1 MNKLLVGAAKYFLP
15 RLAVKPLENIQ
26 IKDRKKDNEFL
37 KFSDTGSNY
46 IIASNSSNWI
56 KAYYVL
62 NNNEEVIYK
71 IKRSLN
77 PFKLTLNVFD
87 KQKNRVGIIKN
98 KLFKLINIISI
109 FNTVKET
116 NIIIKNSKIGSLKS
130 YTRAFKTTYK
140 LDFNDWKIEL
150 SKLGLSK
157 TIKNNE
163 EIIMEVN
170 YKFSLSDGQYYIN
183 VYDKD
188 NEFLCL
194 MIAIALEIKSLGYT
208 KY

>member
-26 IKDRKKDNEFL
+26 MKDRKKDNEFL
-37 KFSDTGSNY
+37 KFSDSGSNY

-87 KQKNRVGIIKN
+87 KQKNRVGIIKI

-130 YTRAFKTTYK
+130 YTRAFKTTHK

-183 VYDKD
+183 IYDKD

-194 MIAIALEIKSLGYT
+194 MIAIALEIKSLRYT